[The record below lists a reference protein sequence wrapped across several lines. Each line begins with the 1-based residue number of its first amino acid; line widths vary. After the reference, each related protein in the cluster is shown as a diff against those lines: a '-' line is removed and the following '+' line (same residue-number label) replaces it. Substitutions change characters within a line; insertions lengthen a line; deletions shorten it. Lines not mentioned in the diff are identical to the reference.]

1 MKSLLTFAVVAVV
14 LYVAWDMFGG
24 SLIGSLEEATGGARD
39 SLAPIVSS
47 ADEADFELR
56 YDASSGKLSITSPH
70 DPTVGA
76 RSEVSD
82 LSQRLRSRTTDVPHV
97 RLIYDAS
104 AFADVKQQDSF
115 ERDVRAQVERA
126 KGRLSITVTGRPRS
140 W

>member
-1 MKSLLTFAVVAVV
+1 MKSLLTFAVVAVI

-24 SLIGSLEEATGGARD
+24 SLIGSLEKATGGARE
-39 SLAPIVSS
+39 SLSSIVSP

-56 YDASSGKLSITSPH
+56 YDAASGKLIITTPR
-70 DPTVGA
+70 DPTVNA

-82 LSQRLRSRTTDVPHV
+82 LSLRLRSRTSDVPHV

-104 AFADVKQQDSF
+104 AFADVDQQNAF

-126 KGRLSITVTGRPRS
+126 KGRLSLTVTGRPGS
-140 W
+140 L